1 MRRRPARRRRESRDL
16 LDVRRSDLSASRDF
30 SSSRTRTAT
39 HVRHCWK
46 AAKHKARIRQQ
57 RHRNV
62 TAGSTATSAHVSRV
76 QVHAP
81 RRPSDVHHVFVLA
94 LAACPAKVCPHR
106 EVPCHAHGRVGSQP
120 RCARRCPAAGSP
132 LHGPTG
138 PVYSPTGPR
147 THTHNRQTRA
157 HIDKLDGTP
166 PANITPVEFST
177 SMHANMY
184 VTWGRALGRGCRGSL
199 TLGIQP
205 SSLAESAA

>member
-1 MRRRPARRRRESRDL
+1 MCHPKKAPHARQPPSLAAAAVPECGGVDDGDGGGSGGSRSGGPLETTRGDDAPDADL
-16 LDVRRSDLSASRDF
+16 AVGGGGGGGDVSVCWISIVAHVLFPRARLQASIR
-30 SSSRTRTAT
+30 SRT
-39 HVRHCWK
+39 
-46 AAKHKARIRQQ
+46 IRSQ
-57 RHRNV
+57 R
-62 TAGSTATSAHVSRV
+62 
-76 QVHAP
+76 
-81 RRPSDVHHVFVLA
+81 
-94 LAACPAKVCPHR
+94 
-106 EVPCHAHGRVGSQP
+106 
-120 RCARRCPAAGSP
+120 
-132 LHGPTG
+132 GPTG